1 MNKVLLERFINKY
14 SLGDSVQSV
23 ILTIK
28 DNVLT
33 TEFITPEKSLL
44 GKLALNDFQFED
56 IELGIYNTAQFL
68 RMLNVLGEDVKLN
81 VLRSEDTAISVKLED
96 VNASINYMLSD
107 KTVIP
112 QVPEMKNVPEF
123 QLTLEID
130 SNFVSR
136 FIASKNALTD
146 KETFTIVTDKDRESC
161 DCILGYSS
169 INSDRITIPVNV
181 DQFNDMDLLSFNAD
195 LFGKILQAN
204 KECSKGKLEISAQGL
219 ARVTFKVDNY
229 HAVYNLVATQSAD

>member
-1 MNKVLLERFINKY
+1 MNKGLLERFINKY

-56 IELGIYNTAQFL
+56 IELGIYNTAQFS
-68 RMLNVLGEDVKLN
+68 RMLNVLGDDVKLT
-81 VLRSEDTAISVKLED
+81 VLRSDDTAISIKVED
-96 VNASINYMLSD
+96 INASINFMLSD
-107 KTVIP
+107 KTIIP
-112 QVPEMKNVPEF
+112 VVPAMKNVPEF

>member
-23 ILTIK
+23 ILSIK

-56 IELGIYNTAQFL
+56 IELGIYNTAQFS

-81 VLRSEDTAISVKLED
+81 VLRSDDIAISVKVED
-96 VNASINYMLSD
+96 TNATINYMLSD

-130 SNFVSR
+130 SNFIAK

-146 KETFTIVTDKDRESC
+146 KETFTIVTDKDRETC

-169 INSDRITIPVNV
+169 INTDRITIPVNV
-181 DQFNDMDLLSFNAD
+181 DQFTDMDLLSFNAD

-204 KECSKGKLEISAQGL
+204 KECSVGKLEISTQGL

-229 HAVYNLVATQSAD
+229 HVVYNLVATQSAD

>member
-56 IELGIYNTAQFL
+56 IELGIYNTAQFS

-229 HAVYNLVATQSAD
+229 HVVYNLVATQSAD

>member
-56 IELGIYNTAQFL
+56 IELGIYNTAQFS

>member
-23 ILTIK
+23 ILSIK

-56 IELGIYNTAQFL
+56 IELGIYNTAQFS

-81 VLRSEDTAISVKLED
+81 VLRSDDIAISVKVED
-96 VNASINYMLSD
+96 TNATINYMLSD

-130 SNFVSR
+130 SNFIAK

-146 KETFTIVTDKDRESC
+146 KETFTIVTDKDRETC

-204 KECSKGKLEISAQGL
+204 KECSVGKLEISTQGL

-229 HAVYNLVATQSAD
+229 HVVYNLVATQSAD

>member
-56 IELGIYNTAQFL
+56 IELGIYNTAQFS

-169 INSDRITIPVNV
+169 INSDRIIIPVNV

-229 HAVYNLVATQSAD
+229 HVVYNLVATQSAD

>member
-23 ILTIK
+23 ILSIK

-56 IELGIYNTAQFL
+56 IELGIYNTAQFS

-81 VLRSEDTAISVKLED
+81 VLRSDDIAISVKVED
-96 VNASINYMLSD
+96 TNATINYMLSD

-130 SNFVSR
+130 SNFIAK

-146 KETFTIVTDKDRESC
+146 KETFTIVTDKDRETC

-204 KECSKGKLEISAQGL
+204 KECSGGKLEISTQGL
-219 ARVTFKVDNY
+219 AKITFKVDNY
-229 HAVYNLVATQSAD
+229 HAIYHLVATQSAD

>member
-23 ILTIK
+23 ILSIK

-44 GKLALNDFQFED
+44 GKLALNDYQFED
-56 IELGIYNTAQFL
+56 IELGIYNTAQFS

-81 VLRSEDTAISVKLED
+81 VLRSDDIAISVKVED
-96 VNASINYMLSD
+96 TNATINYMLSD

-130 SNFVSR
+130 SNFIAK

-146 KETFTIVTDKDRESC
+146 KETFTIVTDKDRETC

-204 KECSKGKLEISAQGL
+204 KECSVGKLEISTQGL

-229 HAVYNLVATQSAD
+229 HVVYNLVATQSAD